1 MSTHKNIDR
10 ICVVVLVLTLLVT
23 VAFMNGEKLGIRV
36 VADEDAESYSGS
48 TYFTENDVDG
58 DWADN
63 AYTTYITLD
72 GSGGT
77 IDGNGAYFLDG
88 DLVISNG
95 GWYVLTGT
103 LEDGKIIVDAH
114 DSSKVWIRLNGVTVR
129 CSDDA
134 CLRVDE
140 ADKVFLTLAEDTEN
154 SFSSGTDYSEEA
166 LADNTGGTI
175 FSHDDLTINGSG
187 SLSITAGYKHG
198 IDVNDSLVITGGNIT
213 ITAPQD
219 GIHVS
224 DSLRF
229 MEASLTIDAGDD
241 AVHSDDELYIES
253 GTVLI
258 NSCYEGFEAVTID
271 ITGGDITMYPTDD
284 GINAN
289 GGSST
294 MGFGGRGGGGTNGM
308 PSPPDFSDRDM
319 SSMSNT
325 LEGGMP
331 SMPGE
336 MPGTTSTDGEMTSGM
351 PSQGEM
357 SSMPGEMSG
366 TTSTDGEMT
375 SGMPSQ
381 GEMPSTPGEMPG
393 AAQTENSDTDDTAT
407 DEKEPYIRISGGTLT
422 IINATGRDADG
433 LDSNGSIYI
442 DGGDIR
448 ISLLGDGTNN
458 AIDYGSESG
467 GECIVTGGTIL
478 AFGGSG
484 MAEEFSE
491 NCTQCAVLYNIGSTV
506 QAGTLFSVRDQEGEE
521 IISYTP
527 ECSYSSVSFSLPEMT
542 VGETYTVV
550 CGEDSS
556 ELTMDSTA
564 VSAGTTAGENIGG
577 NAGGHAFGMGGM
589 GGMRRGGMGFQNGS
603 AENGSV
609 ENGSAENGSTESGSA
624 KSGNP
629 ENSSAESGSTESGN
643 PENGS
648 AESGS
653 TKSGNPEN
661 GSAENGSAESGS
673 TESENPESG
682 SVEAGVNETGYEHRT
697 RPAGNQAGGNGFI
710 PEDAADTEDQMTE
723 YGGFTALSEFSSEVW
738 LLLGASVL
746 ALIVAILFAKYYRK
760 H

>member
-134 CLRVDE
+134 CLRVDQ

-154 SFSSGTDYSEEA
+154 SFSSGTVYSEEA

-258 NSCYEGFEAVTID
+258 NSCYEGLEAVTIE

-325 LEGGMP
+325 SEGGMP
-331 SMPGE
+331 
-336 MPGTTSTDGEMTSGM
+336 
-351 PSQGEM
+351 
-357 SSMPGEMSG
+357 SMPGEMSG

-506 QAGTLFSVRDQEGEE
+506 EAGTLFSLLDQEGEE

-550 CGEDSS
+550 CGENSS

-564 VSAGTTAGENIGG
+564 VSAGTTAGEKIGG

-609 ENGSAENGSTESGSA
+609 ENGSVENGSAENGSTESGSTE
-624 KSGNP
+624 SGNL
-629 ENSSAESGSTESGN
+629 ENGSTESG
-643 PENGS
+643 S
-648 AESGS
+648 AESGNS
-653 TKSGNPEN
+653 
-661 GSAENGSAESGS
+661 ENGSAESGS
-673 TESENPESG
+673 TESG
-682 SVEAGVNETGYEHRT
+682 SVEAEVNETGYGHRT
-697 RPAGNQAGGNGFI
+697 RPAGDQAGGKGFI
-710 PEDAADTEDQMTE
+710 PEGAADTEDQVTE
-723 YGGFTALSEFSSEVW
+723 YSGFTALSEFSSEVW

-746 ALIVAILFAKYYRK
+746 ALIAAILFAKYYRK

>member
-114 DSSKVWIRLNGVTVR
+114 DSSKVWIRLNGVTVS

-134 CLRVDE
+134 CLRVDQ

-198 IDVNDSLVITGGNIT
+198 IDVNDSLVITGGTIT

-325 LEGGMP
+325 SEGGMP
-331 SMPGE
+331 P
-336 MPGTTSTDGEMTSGM
+336 
-351 PSQGEM
+351 
-357 SSMPGEMSG
+357 MPGEMSG

-381 GEMPSTPGEMPG
+381 GEMPSTPGERPG
-393 AAQTENSDTDDTAT
+393 TTQAENSDTDDTAT

-422 IINATGRDADG
+422 IINETGRDADG

-506 QAGTLFSVRDQEGEE
+506 EAGTLFSLLDQEGEE

-550 CGEDSS
+550 CGENSS

-564 VSAGTTAGENIGG
+564 VSAGTTAGEKIGG

-609 ENGSAENGSTESGSA
+609 ENGSAENGSTESGS
-624 KSGNP
+624 
-629 ENSSAESGSTESGN
+629 TESGN

-648 AESGS
+648 TESGSAESGNS
-653 TKSGNPEN
+653 
-661 GSAENGSAESGS
+661 ENGSAESGS
-673 TESENPESG
+673 TESG
-682 SVEAGVNETGYEHRT
+682 SVEAEVNETGYEHRT
-697 RPAGNQAGGNGFI
+697 RPAGDQAGGKGFI
-710 PEDAADTEDQMTE
+710 PEGAADTEDQVTE
-723 YGGFTALSEFSSEVW
+723 YSGFTALSEFSSEVW

-746 ALIVAILFAKYYRK
+746 ALIAAILFAKYYRK

>member
-114 DSSKVWIRLNGVTVR
+114 DSSKVWIRLNGVTVS

-134 CLRVDE
+134 CLRVDQ

-154 SFSSGTDYSEEA
+154 SFTSGTVYSEEA

-187 SLSITAGYKHG
+187 SLSITAGFKHG
-198 IDVNDSLVITGGNIT
+198 IDVNDSLVITGGTIT

-325 LEGGMP
+325 SEGGMP
-331 SMPGE
+331 
-336 MPGTTSTDGEMTSGM
+336 
-351 PSQGEM
+351 
-357 SSMPGEMSG
+357 SMPGEMSG
-366 TTSTDGEMT
+366 TTSTDGEM

-393 AAQTENSDTDDTAT
+393 TTQAENSDTDDTAT

-422 IINATGRDADG
+422 IINETGRDADG

-506 QAGTLFSVRDQEGEE
+506 EAGTLFSLLDQEGEE

-550 CGEDSS
+550 CGENSS

-564 VSAGTTAGENIGG
+564 VSAGTTAGEKIGG

-609 ENGSAENGSTESGSA
+609 ENGSAENGSTESGS
-624 KSGNP
+624 
-629 ENSSAESGSTESGN
+629 TESGN

-648 AESGS
+648 TESGS
-653 TKSGNPEN
+653 AKNGNPEN
-661 GSAENGSAESGS
+661 GS
-673 TESENPESG
+673 TESG
-682 SVEAGVNETGYEHRT
+682 SVEAEVNETGYEHRT
-697 RPAGNQAGGNGFI
+697 RPAGDQAGGKGFI
-710 PEDAADTEDQMTE
+710 PEGAADAEDQVTE
-723 YGGFTALSEFSSEVW
+723 YSGFTALSEFSSEVW

-746 ALIVAILFAKYYRK
+746 ALIAAILFAKYYRK

>member
-103 LEDGKIIVDAH
+103 LEDGKINVDAH

-134 CLRVDE
+134 CLRVDQ

-271 ITGGDITMYPTDD
+271 IAGGNITMYPTDD

-294 MGFGGRGGGGTNGM
+294 MGFGGPGGGGTNGM

-325 LEGGMP
+325 SDSGMPPMPGEMSGTTSTDGEMSGMP
-331 SMPGE
+331 SQGEMPPMPGE

-357 SSMPGEMSG
+357 
-366 TTSTDGEMT
+366 
-375 SGMPSQ
+375 
-381 GEMPSTPGEMPG
+381 PSTPGERPG
-393 AAQTENSDTDDTAT
+393 TTQAENSDTDDTAT

-506 QAGTLFSVRDQEGEE
+506 EAGTLFSLLDQEGEE

-550 CGEDSS
+550 CGENSS

-564 VSAGTTAGENIGG
+564 VSAGTTAGEKIGG

-603 AENGSV
+603 AESGSM
-609 ENGSAENGSTESGSA
+609 ESGSAENGSTESGSA
-624 KSGNP
+624 KSGNL
-629 ENSSAESGSTESGN
+629 
-643 PENGS
+643 
-648 AESGS
+648 
-653 TKSGNPEN
+653 
-661 GSAENGSAESGS
+661 ENGSAESGS
-673 TESENPESG
+673 TESG
-682 SVEAGVNETGYEHRT
+682 SVEAEVNETGYEHRT

-710 PEDAADTEDQMTE
+710 PEGAADTEDQVTE
-723 YGGFTALSEFSSEVW
+723 YSGFTALSEFSSEVW

-746 ALIVAILFAKYYRK
+746 ALIAAILFAKYYRK

>member
-1 MSTHKNIDR
+1 VSTHKNIDR

-114 DSSKVWIRLNGVTVR
+114 DSSKVWIRLNGVTVS

-134 CLRVDE
+134 CLRVDQ
-140 ADKVFLTLAEDTEN
+140 ADKVFLTLAEGTEN
-154 SFSSGTDYSEEA
+154 SFSSGTAYSEEA

-213 ITAPQD
+213 ITAPRD

-258 NSCYEGFEAVTID
+258 NSCYEGLEAVTID
-271 ITGGDITMYPTDD
+271 IAGGDITMYPTDD

-294 MGFGGRGGGGTNGM
+294 MGFGGPGGGGTNGM
-308 PSPPDFSDRDM
+308 PFPPDFSDRDM

-325 LEGGMP
+325 SDSGMP
-331 SMPGE
+331 PVSGE
-336 MPGTTSTDGEMTSGM
+336 MSGTTSTDGEMSGM

-357 SSMPGEMSG
+357 PSMPGEMSGTTSTDGEMSGMPFQGEMPSMPREMSG

-381 GEMPSTPGEMPG
+381 GEMPSTPGERPG
-393 AAQTENSDTDDTAT
+393 TTQAENSDTDDTAT

-422 IINATGRDADG
+422 IINETGRDADG

-478 AFGGSG
+478 AFGGSS

-506 QAGTLFSVRDQEGEE
+506 EAGTLFSLLDQEGEE

-550 CGEDSS
+550 CGENSS

-564 VSAGTTAGENIGG
+564 VSAGSTAGENIGG

-603 AENGSV
+603 AE
-609 ENGSAENGSTESGSA
+609 
-624 KSGNP
+624 
-629 ENSSAESGSTESGN
+629 SGSTESGN

-648 AESGS
+648 TESGS
-653 TKSGNPEN
+653 AKNGNPEN
-661 GSAENGSAESGS
+661 GS
-673 TESENPESG
+673 TESG
-682 SVEAGVNETGYEHRT
+682 SVEAEVNETGYEHRT
-697 RPAGNQAGGNGFI
+697 RPAGDQAGGKGFI
-710 PEDAADTEDQMTE
+710 PEGAADTEDQVTE
-723 YGGFTALSEFSSEVW
+723 YSGFTALSEFSSEVW

-746 ALIVAILFAKYYRK
+746 ALIAAILFAKYYRK

>member
-10 ICVVVLVLTLLVT
+10 ICIVVLVLTLLVT

-114 DSSKVWIRLNGVTVR
+114 DSSKVWIRLNGVTVS

-134 CLRVDE
+134 CLRVDQ

-154 SFSSGTDYSEEA
+154 SFTSGTVYSEEA

-187 SLSITAGYKHG
+187 SLSITAGFKHG
-198 IDVNDSLVITGGNIT
+198 IDVNDSLVITGGTIT

-294 MGFGGRGGGGTNGM
+294 MGFGGPGGGGTNGM

-319 SSMSNT
+319 SFMSNT
-325 LEGGMP
+325 SDSGMP
-331 SMPGE
+331 PMSGE
-336 MPGTTSTDGEMTSGM
+336 MSGTTSTDGEMSGM

-357 SSMPGEMSG
+357 PPMPGEMSG
-366 TTSTDGEMT
+366 TTSTDGEMSGMPSQGEMPSMPGEMSGMSPT
-375 SGMPSQ
+375 DGEMTGMPSQ

-393 AAQTENSDTDDTAT
+393 TTQAESSDT
-407 DEKEPYIRISGGTLT
+407 
-422 IINATGRDADG
+422 
-433 LDSNGSIYI
+433 
-442 DGGDIR
+442 
-448 ISLLGDGTNN
+448 
-458 AIDYGSESG
+458 
-467 GECIVTGGTIL
+467 
-478 AFGGSG
+478 
-484 MAEEFSE
+484 
-491 NCTQCAVLYNIGSTV
+491 
-506 QAGTLFSVRDQEGEE
+506 
-521 IISYTP
+521 
-527 ECSYSSVSFSLPEMT
+527 
-542 VGETYTVV
+542 
-550 CGEDSS
+550 
-556 ELTMDSTA
+556 
-564 VSAGTTAGENIGG
+564 
-577 NAGGHAFGMGGM
+577 
-589 GGMRRGGMGFQNGS
+589 
-603 AENGSV
+603 
-609 ENGSAENGSTESGSA
+609 
-624 KSGNP
+624 
-629 ENSSAESGSTESGN
+629 
-643 PENGS
+643 
-648 AESGS
+648 
-653 TKSGNPEN
+653 
-661 GSAENGSAESGS
+661 
-673 TESENPESG
+673 
-682 SVEAGVNETGYEHRT
+682 
-697 RPAGNQAGGNGFI
+697 
-710 PEDAADTEDQMTE
+710 
-723 YGGFTALSEFSSEVW
+723 
-738 LLLGASVL
+738 
-746 ALIVAILFAKYYRK
+746 
-760 H
+760 

>member
-10 ICVVVLVLTLLVT
+10 ICIVVLVLTLLVT

-114 DSSKVWIRLNGVTVR
+114 DSSKVWIRLNGVTVS

-134 CLRVDE
+134 CLRVDQ

-154 SFSSGTDYSEEA
+154 SFTSGTVYSEEA

-187 SLSITAGYKHG
+187 SLSITAGFKHG
-198 IDVNDSLVITGGNIT
+198 IDVNDSLVITGGTIT

-271 ITGGDITMYPTDD
+271 IAGGDITMYPTDD

-294 MGFGGRGGGGTNGM
+294 MGFGGPGGGGTNGM

-325 LEGGMP
+325 SDSGMP
-331 SMPGE
+331 PMPGE
-336 MPGTTSTDGEMTSGM
+336 MSGTTSTDGEMSGM
-351 PSQGEM
+351 PFQGEM
-357 SSMPGEMSG
+357 PSMPREMSG

-381 GEMPSTPGEMPG
+381 GEMPSTPGERPG
-393 AAQTENSDTDDTAT
+393 TTQAENSDTDDTAT

-422 IINATGRDADG
+422 IINETGRDADG

-506 QAGTLFSVRDQEGEE
+506 EAGTLFSLLDQEGEE

-550 CGEDSS
+550 CGENSS

-564 VSAGTTAGENIGG
+564 VSAGTTAGEKIGG

-609 ENGSAENGSTESGSA
+609 ENGSAENGSTESGS
-624 KSGNP
+624 
-629 ENSSAESGSTESGN
+629 TESGN

-648 AESGS
+648 TESGS
-653 TKSGNPEN
+653 AKNGNPEN
-661 GSAENGSAESGS
+661 GS
-673 TESENPESG
+673 TESG
-682 SVEAGVNETGYEHRT
+682 SVEAEVNETGYEHRT
-697 RPAGNQAGGNGFI
+697 RPAGDQAGGKGFI
-710 PEDAADTEDQMTE
+710 PEGAADTEDQVTE
-723 YGGFTALSEFSSEVW
+723 YSGFTALSEFSSEVW

-746 ALIVAILFAKYYRK
+746 ALIAAILFAKYYRK

>member
-114 DSSKVWIRLNGVTVR
+114 DSSKVWIRLNGVTVS

-134 CLRVDE
+134 CLRVDQ

-154 SFSSGTDYSEEA
+154 SFTSGTVYSEEA

-271 ITGGDITMYPTDD
+271 IAGGDITMYPTDD

-294 MGFGGRGGGGTNGM
+294 MGFGGPGGGGTNGM

-325 LEGGMP
+325 SDSGMP
-331 SMPGE
+331 PMPGE
-336 MPGTTSTDGEMTSGM
+336 MSGTTSTDGEMSGM

-357 SSMPGEMSG
+357 PSMPGEMSG

-506 QAGTLFSVRDQEGEE
+506 EAGTLFSLLDQEGEE

-550 CGEDSS
+550 CGENSS

-564 VSAGTTAGENIGG
+564 VSAGTTAGEKIGG

-603 AENGSV
+603 AENGS
-609 ENGSAENGSTESGSA
+609 AESG
-624 KSGNP
+624 
-629 ENSSAESGSTESGN
+629 SAESGSTESG
-643 PENGS
+643 
-648 AESGS
+648 
-653 TKSGNPEN
+653 
-661 GSAENGSAESGS
+661 
-673 TESENPESG
+673 
-682 SVEAGVNETGYEHRT
+682 SVEAEVNETGYEHRT

-710 PEDAADTEDQMTE
+710 PEGAADTEDQMTE
-723 YGGFTALSEFSSEVW
+723 YGGFTALSEFSTEVW

-746 ALIVAILFAKYYRK
+746 ALIAAILFAKYYRK

>member
-114 DSSKVWIRLNGVTVR
+114 DSSKVWIRLNGVTVS

-134 CLRVDE
+134 CLRVDQ

-187 SLSITAGYKHG
+187 SLSITAGFKHG
-198 IDVNDSLVITGGNIT
+198 IDVNDSLVITGGTIT

-294 MGFGGRGGGGTNGM
+294 MGFGGPGGGGTNGM

-325 LEGGMP
+325 SDSGMP
-331 SMPGE
+331 PMPGE
-336 MPGTTSTDGEMTSGM
+336 MSGTTSTDGEMSGM

-357 SSMPGEMSG
+357 PSMPGEMSG

-506 QAGTLFSVRDQEGEE
+506 EAGTLFSLLDQEGEE

-550 CGEDSS
+550 CGENSS

-564 VSAGTTAGENIGG
+564 VSAGTTAGEKIGG

-609 ENGSAENGSTESGSA
+609 ENGSAENGSTESGS
-624 KSGNP
+624 
-629 ENSSAESGSTESGN
+629 TESGN

-648 AESGS
+648 TESGS
-653 TKSGNPEN
+653 AKNGNPEN
-661 GSAENGSAESGS
+661 GS
-673 TESENPESG
+673 TESG
-682 SVEAGVNETGYEHRT
+682 SVEAEVNETGYEHRT
-697 RPAGNQAGGNGFI
+697 RPAGDQAGGKGFI
-710 PEDAADTEDQMTE
+710 PEGAADTEDQVTE
-723 YGGFTALSEFSSEVW
+723 YSGFTALSEFSSEVW

-746 ALIVAILFAKYYRK
+746 ALIAAILFAKYYRK

>member
-114 DSSKVWIRLNGVTVR
+114 DSSKVWIRLNGVTVS

-134 CLRVDE
+134 CLRVDQ

-154 SFSSGTDYSEEA
+154 SFSSGTVYSEEA

-187 SLSITAGYKHG
+187 SLSITAGFKHG
-198 IDVNDSLVITGGNIT
+198 IDVNDSLVITGGTIT

-271 ITGGDITMYPTDD
+271 IAGGNITMYPTDD

-308 PSPPDFSDRDM
+308 PSPPDFSGRDM

-325 LEGGMP
+325 
-331 SMPGE
+331 S
-336 MPGTTSTDGEMTSGM
+336 DSGM
-351 PSQGEM
+351 PP
-357 SSMPGEMSG
+357 MPGEMSG

-506 QAGTLFSVRDQEGEE
+506 EAGTLFSLLDQEGEE

-550 CGEDSS
+550 CGENSS

-564 VSAGTTAGENIGG
+564 VSAGTTAGEKIGG

-609 ENGSAENGSTESGSA
+609 ENGSAENGSTESGS
-624 KSGNP
+624 
-629 ENSSAESGSTESGN
+629 TESGN

-648 AESGS
+648 
-653 TKSGNPEN
+653 T
-661 GSAENGSAESGS
+661 
-673 TESENPESG
+673 ESG
-682 SVEAGVNETGYEHRT
+682 SVEAEVNETGYEHRT
-697 RPAGNQAGGNGFI
+697 RPAGDQAGGKGFI
-710 PEDAADTEDQMTE
+710 PEGAADTEDQVTE
-723 YGGFTALSEFSSEVW
+723 YSGFTALSEFSSEVW

-746 ALIVAILFAKYYRK
+746 ALIAAILFAKYYRK

>member
-134 CLRVDE
+134 CLRVDQ

-325 LEGGMP
+325 SEGGMP

-336 MPGTTSTDGEMTSGM
+336 MSGTTSTDGEMSGM

-357 SSMPGEMSG
+357 PSMPGEMSG

-381 GEMPSTPGEMPG
+381 GEMPSTPGERPG
-393 AAQTENSDTDDTAT
+393 TTQAENSDTDDTAT

-506 QAGTLFSVRDQEGEE
+506 EAGTLFSLLDQEGEE

-550 CGEDSS
+550 CGENSS

-564 VSAGTTAGENIGG
+564 VSAGTTAGEKIGG

-603 AENGSV
+603 AENGS
-609 ENGSAENGSTESGSA
+609 AENGST
-624 KSGNP
+624 
-629 ENSSAESGSTESGN
+629 ESGSTESGN

-648 AESGS
+648 TESGS
-653 TKSGNPEN
+653 AKNGNPEN
-661 GSAENGSAESGS
+661 GS
-673 TESENPESG
+673 TESG
-682 SVEAGVNETGYEHRT
+682 SVEAEVNETGYEHRT
-697 RPAGNQAGGNGFI
+697 RPAGDQAGGKGFI
-710 PEDAADTEDQMTE
+710 PEGAADTEDQVTE
-723 YGGFTALSEFSSEVW
+723 YSGFTALSEFSSEVW

-746 ALIVAILFAKYYRK
+746 ALIAAILFAKYYRK

>member
-1 MSTHKNIDR
+1 MSTHKNIDK

-23 VAFMNGEKLGIRV
+23 AAFMNGEKLGIRV

-114 DSSKVWIRLNGVTVR
+114 NSSKVWIRLNGVTVR

-134 CLRVDE
+134 CLRVDQ

-154 SFSSGTDYSEEA
+154 SFTSGTDYSEEA

-258 NSCYEGFEAVTID
+258 NSCYEGLEAVTIE

-308 PSPPDFSDRDM
+308 PSPPDFSGRDM

-336 MPGTTSTDGEMTSGM
+336 MSGTSSTDGEMTSGM

-357 SSMPGEMSG
+357 PSMPGEMLG

-381 GEMPSTPGEMPG
+381 GEMPSTPGERPG
-393 AAQTENSDTDDTAT
+393 TTQAENSDTDDTAT

-422 IINATGRDADG
+422 IINETGRDADG

-491 NCTQCAVLYNIGSTV
+491 NCTQCAVLYNVGSTLE
-506 QAGTLFSVRDQEGEE
+506 AGTLFRLLDPEGEE

-550 CGEDSS
+550 CGENSS

-564 VSAGTTAGENIGG
+564 VSAGTTAGEKIGG

-589 GGMRRGGMGFQNGS
+589 GGMRRGSMGFQNGS
-603 AENGSV
+603 AENGSVENGSV
-609 ENGSAENGSTESGSA
+609 ENGSAENGSTESGS
-624 KSGNP
+624 
-629 ENSSAESGSTESGN
+629 TESGN

-648 AESGS
+648 TENGS
-653 TKSGNPEN
+653 AKNGNPEN
-661 GSAENGSAESGS
+661 GS
-673 TESENPESG
+673 TESG
-682 SVEAGVNETGYEHRT
+682 SVEAGVSETGYEHRT
-697 RPAGNQAGGNGFI
+697 RPARGQAGGKGFI
-710 PEDAADTEDQMTE
+710 PEGAADTEDQVTE
-723 YGGFTALSEFSSEVW
+723 YSGFTALSEFSSEVW

-746 ALIVAILFAKYYRK
+746 ALIAAILFAKYYRK